1 MMSKQSKLFLVL
13 SLALAAPL
21 ATGARAQQEEVGI
34 KSGDGELA
42 VGHRVEIIATVKSI
56 DLAQRRVELQGPKG
70 RVVPIVVGKDV
81 ENLDKVKVGDK
92 VKVQY
97 FEALALSMAKAGS
110 SVSLEE
116 STETLAPDAPGTAG
130 KAMVHTVTAVV
141 KVTAIDLA
149 AGVATLVGPAGNAV
163 DVEVDAETL
172 AKIKVGD
179 HVKVEY
185 TEALAAAIEKV
196 AQ

>member
-70 RVVPIVVGKDV
+70 RVVPIVVGADV
-81 ENLDKVKVGDK
+81 ANLDKVKVGDK

-130 KAMVHTVTAVV
+130 KAMVRTVTAVV

-149 AGVATLVGPAGNAV
+149 AGVATLVGPHGNAV

-185 TEALAAAIEKV
+185 TEALAAAIDKV